1 MEADQMT
8 YDISSWKTPA
18 EPGTTAELDRRA
30 LHTMPEWARNVVRE
44 VSHRHAVPV
53 REIFSPI
60 KTRLVVAAR
69 REAIYRLKFEK
80 PTTSAAKLGRWFG
93 RDHSTI
99 LHALACYQD
108 LYGAPVL
115 SNARRHMP
123 DYRRTA

>member
-1 MEADQMT
+1 M
-8 YDISSWKTPA
+8 
-18 EPGTTAELDRRA
+18 
-30 LHTMPEWARNVVRE
+30 VRE
-44 VSHRHAVPV
+44 VSHRHGVPV

-80 PTTSAAKLGRWFG
+80 PTVSAAKLGRWFG

-99 LHALACYQD
+99 LHAIACYQE

-115 SNARRHMP
+115 SKARRHIA
-123 DYRRTA
+123 DHRRAA